1 MRISDWSSDVCS
13 SDLLNVFSS
22 RRGNWEVML
31 RGLFTNPN
39 VRNLLDEAVPAGSTI
54 HAPSGDILPLWQAA
68 GRYADAGESLVLV
81 AGERYGTGSSRAW
94 AAKGAA
100 LLGVRAVLA
109 AGFGDR
115 KSTRPNFSRS

>member
-1 MRISDWSSDVCS
+1 
-13 SDLLNVFSS
+13 
-22 RRGNWEVML
+22 ML

-54 HAPSGDILPLWQAA
+54 HAPSGDILPLRQAA

-81 AGERYGTGSSRAW
+81 AGERYGTGSSRDW

-109 AGFGDR
+109 AGFERIHRSNPVNIDR
-115 KSTRPNFSRS
+115 KSVVLGKSVSVRVDPGGRRESKK

>member
-1 MRISDWSSDVCS
+1 
-13 SDLLNVFSS
+13 
-22 RRGNWEVML
+22 ML

-81 AGERYGTGSSRAW
+81 AGERYGTGPSRAW

-100 LLGVRAVLA
+100 LLAVRAVRA
-109 AGFGDR
+109 AGFEGSEERRVGKEVVSYGRDR
-115 KSTRPNFSRS
+115 WSPDHEK